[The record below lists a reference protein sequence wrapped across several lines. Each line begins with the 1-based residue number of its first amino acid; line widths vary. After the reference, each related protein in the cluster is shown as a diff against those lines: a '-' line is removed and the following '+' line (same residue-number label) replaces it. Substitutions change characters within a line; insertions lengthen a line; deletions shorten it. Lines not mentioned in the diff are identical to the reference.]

1 MLALSLL
8 LSLASAPVADVTAV
22 RLPDACNR
30 RTDILAVRAADDVG
44 LVALRR
50 SFDAEVAA
58 ATAPVARACAAAVAA
73 EGAIRAGDKGGTL
86 RLLDTLVAGLPEL
99 ADDVRPHRCM
109 LLAELGRVDEARA
122 ELARLSPKSG
132 WYERLVALTS
142 SPAEALPALRRR
154 ASRDPVAMSALC
166 AQGEAA
172 SCRQLV
178 VRFPGHPAA
187 RAIEDRIA
195 STLSLTERAARVQ
208 ALVGAARPQRA
219 VAEGLAALA
228 LPSPGAAGAD
238 TSARREALLETL
250 ANALWRAERTAEALP
265 LTSSFRR
272 PDGHVAAPVA
282 RGQARTF
289 ARLGRF
295 AEAGAV
301 WAAIRDDDGIA
312 AADRAEAAFFAGFS
326 AVEVDDVDGA
336 VAAFDAGRAVLD
348 GTPWQEQADWYRAL
362 LLLTVKHDALAAEAL
377 LLSLSST
384 TTEPRKYRYWRAQA
398 LSALGRPAEAK
409 QALQALI
416 NEAPLDWYGLL
427 ARRSLGLGPVK
438 GAVVAGDAIAG
449 PADDDG
455 RVTRL
460 LYALG
465 FDDEASAHC
474 RRRAAGKRAPSLAE
488 VGLCQEVGDPTFGWR
503 HGAFFT
509 PRPEVKRGALSSS
522 PTWRVSFARPWR
534 TIVDGAASSGGATA
548 SFVMAIMRTES
559 GFDPGAVSAAGAKGL
574 LQLLPSVARGTAV
587 ATGLPPTL
595 PARLSDVDAN
605 ILLGAHL
612 LGLLQREHGSML
624 LAAAAY
630 NAGPEPA
637 VGWATR
643 FGSLPPELLVERISF
658 KETRNYVKK
667 VLAAEA
673 VYRGLDGG
681 EVSLALP
688 EHIGP
693 AKTFTRFPYDE

>member
-1 MLALSLL
+1 VLALSLL
-8 LSLASAPVADVTAV
+8 LSLASAPVADVASV
-22 RLPDACNR
+22 RLPDRCNR
-30 RTDILAVRAADDVG
+30 RADIIAVRAADDVG

-50 SFDAEVAA
+50 SFDDEVAA
-58 ATAPVARACAAAVAA
+58 AKAPVAKACAAAVAA

-86 RLLDTLVAGLPEL
+86 RLLETMVAGLPEL
-99 ADDVRPHRCM
+99 ADDVRPHRIV

-122 ELARLSPKSG
+122 ELARLSPKSS
-132 WYERLVALTS
+132 WHERLIALTS
-142 SPAEALPALRRR
+142 SAPEALPALRRR

-166 AQGEAA
+166 EQGEAA

-187 RAIEDRIA
+187 RAIEDRVA
-195 STLSLTERAARVQ
+195 STLSLAERAARVQ

-219 VAEGLAALA
+219 AAEGLAALA
-228 LPSPGAAGAD
+228 LPSTGAD
-238 TSARREALLETL
+238 NIARREALLETL

-272 PDGHVAAPVA
+272 PDGHVAGPVA

-301 WAAIRDDDGIA
+301 WAAIRDDDGVA
-312 AADRAEAAFFAGFS
+312 PAERAEAAFFAGFS

-336 VAAFDAGRAVLD
+336 VAAFDAGGAVLD

-362 LLLTVKHDALAAEAL
+362 LLLTIKHDALAAES
-377 LLSLSST
+377 LLSSLSTT

-416 NEAPLDWYGLL
+416 KEAPLDWYGLL
-427 ARRSLGLGPVK
+427 ARRSLGLAPLK
-438 GAVVAGDAIAG
+438 GAVVAADAIAG

-455 RVTRL
+455 RMTRL

-509 PRPEVKRGALSSS
+509 PRPEVKGGALSSS

-534 TIVDGAASSGGATA
+534 TIVDGAASSSGATA

-587 ATGLPPTL
+587 ATSLPPTL

-688 EHIGP
+688 EHIVP